1 MVRHAGLHGDHAHR
15 VRDHIVKVP
24 GDPEPLLTDRPAA
37 LVCPLLGEAL
47 GLLELG
53 LTPCAE
59 RTQVLPGQPGHRDG
73 EYGADPRGGC
83 GHARRLQREGDDQSD
98 HPRQIDH
105 NGPAATHM
113 QADPEHQ
120 SEGGVPRE
128 RAEPPDRIGDQRQV
142 RDDDRRHREPPVD
155 GEWGADRARQ
165 QVGDDRRR

>member
-24 GDPEPLLTDRPAA
+24 GDPEPLLTNRPAA
-37 LVCPLLGEAL
+37 LVRPLLDEAL
-47 GLLELG
+47 GLLELE

-59 RTQVLPGQPGHRDG
+59 RTQMLPGQPGHGDG
-73 EYGADPRGGC
+73 EYGADPRGGG

-98 HPRQIDH
+98 DPRQIHH
-105 NGPAATHM
+105 NGPDATHM

-120 SEGGVPRE
+120 SEGGVPGE
-128 RAEPPDRIGDQRQV
+128 RAEPLDRIGGQRQV
-142 RDDDRRHREPPVD
+142 RDDDRRHRELSVD
-155 GEWGADRARQ
+155 RERGADRAGQ